1 MIKLDVEEYCHK
13 CLDFSPEV
21 TKPERVTDKDGKFVG
36 YSDTIIQC
44 KYRKR
49 CSGIKRY
56 LEHQIKGATN
66 E

>member
-1 MIKLDVEEYCHK
+1 MIKLDVEGYCQQ

-21 TKPERVTDKDGKFVG
+21 TRPERVTDVTGKFIG
-36 YSDTIIQC
+36 YSDTVIQC

-56 LEHQIKGATN
+56 LEHQIKGATT